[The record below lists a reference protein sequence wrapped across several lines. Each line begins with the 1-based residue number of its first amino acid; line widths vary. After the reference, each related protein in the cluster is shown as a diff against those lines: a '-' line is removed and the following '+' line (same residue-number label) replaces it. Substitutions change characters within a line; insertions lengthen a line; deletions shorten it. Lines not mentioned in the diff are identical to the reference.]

1 MDHKLFNNHLALAYK
16 FAKKF
21 SRKYTQYNDDILSAA
36 LIGLWTATKEKDKA
50 EITFSKFAG
59 GTIKFHILNEISRLN
74 HFPDKLQRKIK
85 KGDVDI
91 EMLSLECNNESDIN
105 ILDSL
110 SFDNSIEDLYLKMEC
125 NNIINRTI
133 ETLSLEKQGIINEHF
148 SNDKSFT
155 DIGKD
160 LGLSRSRI
168 HQKKNQAIEEL
179 KKELEEKLYA

>member
-1 MDHKLFNNHLALAYK
+1 MDQKLFNNHLTLAYK
-16 FAKKF
+16 FANKF
-21 SRKYTQYNDDILSAA
+21 SKKYTQYNDDILSAA
-36 LIGLWTATKEKDKA
+36 LVGLWTATKEKDKA
-50 EITFSKFAG
+50 EITFKKFAG
-59 GTIKFHILNEISRLN
+59 GTIKFHILNEISKLN
-74 HFPDKLQRKIK
+74 QFPDKLQRKIK

-91 EMLSLECNNESDIN
+91 EMLSLDCEDESDIN
-105 ILDSL
+105 ILNTL
-110 SFDNSIEDLYLKMEC
+110 SSNESIEDLYLKMEC

-133 ETLSLEKQGIINEHF
+133 KKLSKEKQTIVTEHF